1 MIDKKGKLFGKIN
14 IIDLLFL
21 LILVVAIVGGIA
33 RFKDSAISVE
43 STSKGKMTF
52 LVDEVRTPTVENI
65 MEGQDLYS
73 YDKGIFMGKI
83 VGKTVRPYED
93 AVEYEGQWVNAEVP
107 NKYSVYV
114 DVDVDIKESDKAYVV
129 GSEEIRVGNEYRV
142 KTKTSSFTG
151 ICVGITKDGK

>member
-21 LILVVAIVGGIA
+21 LILIVAVVGGIS

-43 STSKGKMTF
+43 STSKGKMT
-52 LVDEVRTPTVENI
+52 LLIDEVRAPSVENI
-65 MEGQDLYS
+65 TEGQDLYS

-83 VGKTVRPYED
+83 VGKTVRPYEE
-93 AVEYEGQWVNAEVP
+93 AVEYKGQWVNAPVP
-107 NKYSVYV
+107 EKYSIYV
-114 DVDVDIKESDKAYVV
+114 DVNVDIKESDKSYVV

-142 KTKTSSFTG
+142 KTKTSAFTG
-151 ICVGITKDGK
+151 VCVGITKDGK

>member
-14 IIDLLFL
+14 VIDCLFL
-21 LILVVAIVGGIA
+21 LILIVAVVGGVS
-33 RFKDSAISVE
+33 RFKDSSIAVE

-52 LVDEVRTPTVENI
+52 LIDEVRMPTVENI
-65 MEGQDLYS
+65 AEGQDLYS

-83 VGKTVRPYED
+83 TGKTVRPYED
-93 AVEYEGQWVNAEVP
+93 AVEYEGQWVNAPVP
-107 NKYSVYV
+107 NKYSVYL
-114 DVDVDIKESDKAYVV
+114 DVEVDIKESDKSYVV
-129 GSEEIRVGNEYRV
+129 GGEEIRVGNEYRV